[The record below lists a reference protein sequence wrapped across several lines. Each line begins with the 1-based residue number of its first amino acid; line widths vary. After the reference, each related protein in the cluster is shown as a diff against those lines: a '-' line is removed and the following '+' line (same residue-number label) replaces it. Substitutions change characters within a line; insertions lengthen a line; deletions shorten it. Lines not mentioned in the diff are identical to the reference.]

1 MFSHPLNST
10 LQFLSH
16 PSPILSPV
24 CYLPFLLSQSLNLS
38 SSALEQKKKK
48 SELVNSAAECQ
59 GARRVGRGSV
69 TRRAHS
75 PSACYPACCPPLP
88 RVPPSLGLQS
98 SVPGLPAQCQPPVY
112 LGGGGFQAPI
122 PAPSHS
128 QPPPGTVAQ
137 ASKSLLIWTLF
148 LLPLSPQLFIT
159 ALERGSRA
167 PRLASPITEKG
178 KTDIWGPDDCSPLPA
193 VTSRP
198 PPTPYTWLETFR
210 FLLKLCS

>member
-1 MFSHPLNST
+1 M
-10 LQFLSH
+10 
-16 PSPILSPV
+16 
-24 CYLPFLLSQSLNLS
+24 
-38 SSALEQKKKK
+38 
-48 SELVNSAAECQ
+48 
-59 GARRVGRGSV
+59 

-75 PSACYPACCPPLP
+75 PSACHPARCPPLP

-98 SVPGLPAQCQPPVY
+98 SVPGLRAQCQPPIN
-112 LGGGGFQAPI
+112 LGGGCSRLLSLPLL
-122 PAPSHS
+122 HS
-128 QPPPGTVAQ
+128 PPPPGTVAQ
-137 ASKSLLIWTLF
+137 ASKPLLIWTLF

-198 PPTPYTWLETFR
+198 PPTPYIWLETFL
-210 FLLKLCS
+210 FLLKLCAGAIEKSHLSRQPNTHFQLFVCLF